1 MYVYCVACCKSVNI
15 LLRSIAQNIVVFK
28 IIVGVIN
35 AVKNLL
41 LKKKNIIIVH
51 CIICTFVLG
60 RGHWQDKEDRD
71 NKNNFKIYNST
82 IELGR

>member
-41 LKKKNIIIVH
+41 LKKKI
-51 CIICTFVLG
+51 
-60 RGHWQDKEDRD
+60 
-71 NKNNFKIYNST
+71 
-82 IELGR
+82 